1 MMTNGQAEYNCTELF
16 NLSFQFC
23 SVCHIMETLIVE
35 MMVRKLQTIPVPFLQ
50 KVHQ

>member
-23 SVCHIMETLIVE
+23 SVCHIIVE